1 MVVNA
6 HLRTARPQV
15 LWVGMSQVVRF
26 AGTPAG
32 RVAYSV
38 FGSGPPLVCLL
49 GWVSHLG
56 LMWEN
61 PEHRRFVE
69 ALAREHT
76 VIRYDK
82 LGCGLSDRT
91 RTDFTMEFELAVL
104 EALVEHLGL
113 ERFALF
119 GSCEGG
125 QVAAA
130 YAASH
135 PDALSSLI
143 VYGSSVRGGDLAA
156 DDVRQSVLALIRA
169 HWGLGSRV
177 LADIWFPEAPAEL
190 TGMFARLQRAA
201 ATAGM
206 AASLLDMFYRFD
218 VADLLPAI
226 RVPTLVAHR
235 RGSRAVRFEL
245 GRELAALVP
254 GAQFAAFAGRMQP
267 IYAEGAD
274 SAASTLLSFLRDQT
288 RDPRRDRSPE
298 HTGTTAARVASAP
311 LTAREFQV
319 ADLIADGLTNA
330 EIARSLSVSVRTID
344 SHVEHVRAKLGV
356 RARTQIAVWARLTP
370 SGPAR

>member
-1 MVVNA
+1 M
-6 HLRTARPQV
+6 R
-15 LWVGMSQVVRF
+15 QVVRF
-26 AGTPAG
+26 VGTPAG

-38 FGSGPPLVCLL
+38 TGSGPPLVCLF

-56 LMWEN
+56 LMWEDQ
-61 PEHRRFVE
+61 EHRRFVE

-82 LGCGLSDRT
+82 LGCGLSDRA

-119 GSCEGG
+119 GSCESG

-143 VYGSSVRGGDLAA
+143 VYGSCARGHDLAP
-156 DDVRQSVLALIRA
+156 DDVRQSLLALVRA

-177 LADIWFPEAPAEL
+177 LADIWLPEASAEL
-190 TGMFARLQRAA
+190 TEMFARMQRAA
-201 ATAGM
+201 ASADQ
-206 AASLLDMFYRFD
+206 AAEVLDMFYRLD

-235 RGSRAVRFEL
+235 RESRAVPFEL
-245 GRELAALVP
+245 GREVAALIP
-254 GAQFAAFAGRMQP
+254 GAQFAALAGRMQP
-267 IYAEGAD
+267 IYAEDPEA
-274 SAASTLLSFLRDQT
+274 AASTLLAFLRDQT
-288 RDPRRDRSPE
+288 PAR
-298 HTGTTAARVASAP
+298 TGQRAATGVP
-311 LTAREFQV
+311 LTARELQV
-319 ADLIADGLTNA
+319 ADLIAEGLTNA
-330 EIARSLSVSVRTID
+330 EIARTLGVSVRTVD
-344 SHVEHVRAKLGV
+344 SHVEHVRTKLGV

-370 SGPAR
+370 SGQTR

>member
-1 MVVNA
+1 MK
-6 HLRTARPQV
+6 
-15 LWVGMSQVVRF
+15 QVVQF
-26 AGTPAG
+26 AATPTG

-38 FGSGPPLVCLL
+38 TGSGPPLVCMF

-69 ALAREHT
+69 ALAREYT

-82 LGCGLSDRT
+82 VGCGLSDRN
-91 RTDFTMEFELAVL
+91 RTDFTMESELGAL

-113 ERFALF
+113 TRFALF
-119 GSCEGG
+119 GSCDSG

-130 YAASH
+130 YAVRH
-135 PDALSSLI
+135 PDVLSSLI
-143 VYGSSVRGGDLAA
+143 VYGSCARGADLVP
-156 DDVRQSVLALIRA
+156 DDVKRSLLSMVRA

-177 LADIWFPEAPAEL
+177 LADIWFPDAPTEL
-190 TGMFARLQRAA
+190 TAMFARLQRAA
-201 ATAGM
+201 ATADM

-218 VADLLPAI
+218 VADLLPMI
-226 RVPTLVAHR
+226 QVPTLVAHR

-254 GAQFAAFAGRMQP
+254 GAQLAALDGRMQP
-267 IYAEGAD
+267 IYAEGPD
-274 SAASTLLSFLRDQT
+274 TAASTLLSFLRGQDG
-288 RDPRRDRSPE
+288 PRGPKV
-298 HTGTTAARVASAP
+298 GGGP

-330 EIARSLSVSVRTID
+330 DIARTLGVSVRTVD
-344 SHVEHVRAKLGV
+344 AHVEHVRTKLGV

-370 SGPAR
+370 TR

>member
-1 MVVNA
+1 M
-6 HLRTARPQV
+6 R
-15 LWVGMSQVVRF
+15 QVVRF
-26 AGTPAG
+26 ATTPAG

-38 FGSGPPLVCLL
+38 TGSGPPLLCLF

-56 LMWEN
+56 LMWED

-82 LGCGLSDRT
+82 VGCGLSDRA

-104 EALVEHLGL
+104 AALVEHLGL
-113 ERFALF
+113 KRFALF
-119 GSCEGG
+119 GSCESG

-130 YAASH
+130 YAATH
-135 PDALSSLI
+135 PDVVSSLI
-143 VYGSSVRGGDLAA
+143 VYGSCVRGRDLAP
-156 DDVRQSVLALIRA
+156 DEVRKSVLALVRA
-169 HWGLGSRV
+169 HWGLASRV
-177 LADIWFPEAPAEL
+177 LADIWFPGASAES
-190 TGMFARLQRAA
+190 TAMFARLQRAA
-201 ATAGM
+201 ASADTA
-206 AASLLDMFYRFD
+206 AALLDMFYRFD

-245 GRELAALVP
+245 GRELATLIP
-254 GAQFAAFAGRMQP
+254 GAQLAALAGRMQP
-267 IYAEGAD
+267 IYAAGAD

-288 RDPRRDRSPE
+288 RDPTPDPTRDP
-298 HTGTTAARVASAP
+298 TAARSTGGP

-330 EIARSLSVSVRTID
+330 EIARNLGVSVRTVD
-344 SHVEHVRAKLGV
+344 THVDHVRTKLGV

-370 SGPAR
+370 SGRPR

>member
-1 MVVNA
+1 M
-6 HLRTARPQV
+6 LTR
-15 LWVGMSQVVRF
+15 MKQVVRF
-26 AGTPAG
+26 AATPAG

-38 FGSGPPLVCLL
+38 TGSGPPLVCVL

-56 LMWEN
+56 MMWEN

-82 LGCGLSDRT
+82 VGCGLSDRA
-91 RTDFTMEFELAVL
+91 RTDFTMESELAAL
-104 EALVEHLGL
+104 EALVEHLEL
-113 ERFALF
+113 KRFALF

-130 YAASH
+130 YAVRH

-143 VYGSSVRGGDLAA
+143 VYGSCARGADLAP
-156 DDVRQSVLALIRA
+156 DEVKRSVLSLVRA

-177 LADIWFPEAPAEL
+177 LADIWFPDAPAEL
-190 TGMFARLQRAA
+190 TAMFARLQRAA
-201 ATAGM
+201 ATADM

-218 VADLLPAI
+218 VADLLPMV

-245 GRELAALVP
+245 GRELAALIP
-254 GAQFAAFAGRMQP
+254 GAQLAALDGRMQP

-274 SAASTLLSFLRDQT
+274 AAASTLLSFLRDQSGT
-288 RDPRRDRSPE
+288 RGPKV
-298 HTGTTAARVASAP
+298 GGGP
-311 LTAREFQV
+311 LTARELQV

-330 EIARSLSVSVRTID
+330 EIARTLGVSVRTVD
-344 SHVEHVRAKLGV
+344 THVEHVRTKLGV

-370 SGPAR
+370 TR

>member
-1 MVVNA
+1 MK
-6 HLRTARPQV
+6 
-15 LWVGMSQVVRF
+15 QVVRF
-26 AGTPAG
+26 AGTPVG

-38 FGSGPPLVCLL
+38 TGSGPPVVCLL

-61 PEHRRFVE
+61 SEHRRFVE

-76 VIRYDK
+76 VVRYDK

-91 RTDFTMEFELAVL
+91 RGDFTMESELTVL

-113 ERFALF
+113 NRFALF
-119 GSCEGG
+119 GSCESG

-130 YAASH
+130 YAATH
-135 PDALSSLI
+135 PDVLSSLI
-143 VYGSSVRGGDLAA
+143 VYGSCARGRDLAPE
-156 DDVRQSVLALIRA
+156 DVRRSVLALVRA

-177 LADIWFPEAPAEL
+177 LADIWFPEASAEL
-190 TGMFARLQRAA
+190 AGMFARLQRAA
-201 ATAGM
+201 ATADM

-254 GAQFAAFAGRMQP
+254 GAQLAALAGRMQP

-274 SAASTLLSFLRDQT
+274 SAASTLLSFLRDQ
-288 RDPRRDRSPE
+288 PPE
-298 HTGTTAARVASAP
+298 PTADLTGTTAAKITGGP

-319 ADLIADGLTNA
+319 ADLIAEGLTNA
-330 EIARSLSVSVRTID
+330 EIARTLGVSVRTVD
-344 SHVEHVRAKLGV
+344 SHVEHVRTKLGV
-356 RARTQIAVWARLTP
+356 RARAQIAVWARLTP
-370 SGPAR
+370 SGRSR

>member
-1 MVVNA
+1 M
-6 HLRTARPQV
+6 R
-15 LWVGMSQVVRF
+15 QVVRF

-38 FGSGPPLVCLL
+38 TGSGPPLVCMF

-56 LMWEN
+56 LMWET
-61 PEHRRFVE
+61 PEHRQFVE
-69 ALAREHT
+69 ALSRTYT

-82 LGCGLSDRT
+82 VGCGLSDRD
-91 RTDFTMEFELAVL
+91 RTDFTMDVELAVL
-104 EALVEHLGL
+104 EALVEQLGL

-119 GSCEGG
+119 GSCESG

-130 YAASH
+130 YAATR
-135 PDALSSLI
+135 PEALSSLI
-143 VYGSSVRGGDLAA
+143 IYGSCVRGRDLAP
-156 DDVRQSVLALIRA
+156 DGVRQSVLALVRA

-177 LADIWFPEAPAEL
+177 LADMWFPDAPVEL
-190 TGMFARLQRAA
+190 TAMFARHQRAA
-201 ATAGM
+201 ASADM
-206 AASLLDMFYRFD
+206 AAALLDMFYRFD
-218 VADLLPAI
+218 VTDLLSSI

-245 GRELAALVP
+245 GRELAAQIP
-254 GAQFAAFAGRMQP
+254 GAQFAALAGRMQP

-288 RDPRRDRSPE
+288 APKVAAT
-298 HTGTTAARVASAP
+298 TGGP

-319 ADLIADGLTNA
+319 ADLIADGLSNP
-330 EIARSLSVSVRTID
+330 EIARTLGVSVRTVD
-344 SHVEHVRAKLGV
+344 SHVEHVRTKLGV

-370 SGPAR
+370 SGQPR

>member
-1 MVVNA
+1 M
-6 HLRTARPQV
+6 R
-15 LWVGMSQVVRF
+15 QVVRF
-26 AGTPAG
+26 ADTPAG

-38 FGSGPPLVCLL
+38 TGSGPPLLCMF

-56 LMWEN
+56 LMWEE

-69 ALAREHT
+69 ALSREHT

-82 LGCGLSDRT
+82 LGCGLSDRA

-104 EALVEHLGL
+104 EAVVEHLGL

-119 GSCEGG
+119 GSCESG

-130 YAASH
+130 YAATH
-135 PDALSSLI
+135 PDVLSSLI
-143 VYGSSVRGGDLAA
+143 VYGSCARGRDLAP
-156 DDVRQSVLALIRA
+156 DDVRQSLLALVRA

-177 LADIWFPEAPAEL
+177 LADIWLPEASAEL
-190 TGMFARLQRAA
+190 TGMFAQVQRAA
-201 ATAGM
+201 ATADM

-235 RGSRAVRFEL
+235 RGSRAVGFEL
-245 GRELAALVP
+245 GRELATLIP
-254 GAQFAAFAGRMQP
+254 GAQFAALAGRMQP
-267 IYAEGAD
+267 IYAGGGD
-274 SAASTLLSFLRDQT
+274 SAASAVLPFLRDQIA
-288 RDPRRDRSPE
+288 DR
-298 HTGTTAARVASAP
+298 TGRSGAAITDSP

-330 EIARSLSVSVRTID
+330 EIARTLGVSVRTVD
-344 SHVEHVRAKLGV
+344 THVEHVRTKLGV

-370 SGPAR
+370 SGQTR

>member
-1 MVVNA
+1 M
-6 HLRTARPQV
+6 
-15 LWVGMSQVVRF
+15 RF
-26 AGTPAG
+26 AATPAG
-32 RVAYSV
+32 RVAYSMT
-38 FGSGPPLVCLL
+38 GSGPPLLCLL

-82 LGCGLSDRT
+82 VGCGLSDRT
-91 RTDFTMEFELAVL
+91 RTDFTMESELSVL
-104 EALVEHLGL
+104 AALVEHLGL
-113 ERFALF
+113 DRFTLF
-119 GSCEGG
+119 GSCESG
-125 QVAAA
+125 QVAAT
-130 YAASH
+130 YAVTH
-135 PDALSSLI
+135 PDVVSSLI
-143 VYGSSVRGGDLAA
+143 VHGSCARGRDLAP
-156 DDVRQSVLALIRA
+156 DDVRQSVLALVRA

-177 LADIWFPEAPAEL
+177 LADIWFPDAPAEL

-201 ATAGM
+201 ATADM

-218 VADLLPAI
+218 VTDLLPEI

-245 GRELAALVP
+245 GRELAALIP
-254 GAQFAAFAGRMQP
+254 GAQLAALPGRMQP

-274 SAASTLLSFLRDQT
+274 AAASTLLSFLHDRPGT
-288 RDPRRDRSPE
+288 PRAE
-298 HTGTTAARVASAP
+298 ITGGP

-330 EIARSLSVSVRTID
+330 EIARTLGVSVRTVD
-344 SHVEHVRAKLGV
+344 AHVEHVRTKLGV
-356 RARTQIAVWARLTP
+356 RARAQIAVWARLTP
-370 SGPAR
+370 SGPTR